1 MNTDDRTNYLSR
13 IQCFLD
19 HEDGNFLQLLRQ
31 GIALTDMNSR
41 ALSWGLGIPAMTIF
55 SWTTGD
61 VTPKRG
67 IQHATLLKMH
77 KYMELIS

>member
-1 MNTDDRTNYLSR
+1 MNTDDRINYLSR
-13 IQCFLD
+13 IEAFLGA
-19 HEDGNFLQLLRQ
+19 EEGNFLQLLRQ

-61 VTPKRG
+61 VIPKRG
-67 IQHATLLKMH
+67 IQHATLLKMR
-77 KYMELIS
+77 KYIELIS